1 GPITMPPNQVELPPN
16 LTFNN
21 NNQPVP
27 IPPDKNEIDVQ
38 FQVKPNVPPG
48 VYNLVVRGVS
58 QVPFAKD
65 PKAAQKP
72 NVSVTETLPPIK
84 LTVYN
89 TVADVS
95 VNNANVTI
103 KPGMDVEL
111 VVKVNRLHAYAGDF
125 KVQLVLPQ
133 GFAGVTAPEVTI
145 PANANEAKLVLKC

>member
-1 GPITMPPNQVELPPN
+1 
-16 LTFNN
+16 
-21 NNQPVP
+21 
-27 IPPDKNEIDVQ
+27 
-38 FQVKPNVPPG
+38 
-48 VYNLVVRGVS
+48 
-58 QVPFAKD
+58 

-145 PANANEAKLVLKC
+145 PANANEGKLVLKCPANAAPAANPNVIVRCVATIDKVTLNQDGKFAVTIAK